1 MRFSWLQVRMMDK
14 FFKVGDYTIVRRGPL
29 LLLLH
34 PALKEPVELNEHLLV
49 QLFKRV
55 TREALTL

>member
-1 MRFSWLQVRMMDK
+1 MDK
-14 FFKVGDYTIVRRGPL
+14 SLKVGDYTIVRRGPL

-34 PALKEPVELNEHLLV
+34 PALKEPVELSEHLLV